1 MILLALAMAASAPEA
16 VEGWTVGRQGNPA
29 RITASRR
36 LENGAELEYQI
47 GVETVRSFGIFFWRL
62 PACGAD
68 RGFETPP
75 GDAAARHDAVYDK
88 LFETLKSV
96 SEKCGMDQETGDA
109 LLAGFDD
116 AYAAAERLASARDAA
131 APAGPTADRTQEV
144 AGWKLADVTEMGE
157 RKLRMRRSFGE
168 GDLEY
173 SVMAGLGRRM
183 DLGVGGC
190 GSTAMLD
197 LAQAEAGRLT
207 GVKAELHTLIKD
219 FAQRCKLA
227 PSAQTGLIAGF
238 DQAFA
243 AIEDWNRQS
252 PVPGY

>member
-1 MILLALAMAASAPEA
+1 MILLALGMAASAPEA
-16 VEGWTVGRQGNPA
+16 IEGWTVGRQGNPA

-47 GVETVRSFGIFFWRL
+47 GVETVRSFVISLRL
-62 PACGAD
+62 PVCGTD
-68 RGFETPP
+68 RGFDTPP
-75 GDAAARHDAVYDK
+75 GDAAARHDVVYDK

-96 SEKCGMDQETGDA
+96 SEKCGVDQETGDA

-131 APAGPTADRTQEV
+131 APAAPTADRTQEV

-168 GDLEY
+168 GNLEY

-190 GSTAMLD
+190 GSIAMLD
-197 LAQAEAGRLT
+197 LAQAEASRLT
-207 GVKAELHTLIKD
+207 GVKAALHTLIKG
-219 FAQRCKLA
+219 FPQRCKLA